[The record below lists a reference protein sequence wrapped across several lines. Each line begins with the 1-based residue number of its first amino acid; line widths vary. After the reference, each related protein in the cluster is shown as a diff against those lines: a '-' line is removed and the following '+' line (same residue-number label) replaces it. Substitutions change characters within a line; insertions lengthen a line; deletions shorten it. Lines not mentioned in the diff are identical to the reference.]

1 VLLSSQFKGHHR
13 AYPGQQLATDPGGP
27 PAIADVGEKGK
38 FKEAMRSEGKPDRS
52 DSRATAGVRLRRA
65 AVLATGLATVMSIAG
80 YIGLSFTIDGLP
92 AYPPEGW
99 VAVIQPSTASDAD
112 TVQILVQAQTEGGQT
127 RAAYDVVVCGPR
139 PYSGDLLIGGT
150 AQLTAARPDSPLPVS
165 PAPHLQPISDLAFYY
180 GDVID
185 LGAVQLVR
193 ISLPHVIACLPA
205 DAAQPAGILPGGS
218 AEGVTGVTSGPVQQ
232 SWSAPWGLWHGPH
245 AAQSWP
251 LTGAF
256 PGAPP
261 KALGE
266 YLALSGLSGS
276 WSRPAQEYVQVT
288 AAGVPTA
295 WSIDSSV
302 PSASGPFPLTWTDQY
317 PVAPLVRLTDS
328 SSIALLQ
335 NWVVIFAVA
344 FGITGSVLAS
354 LLFEWLRRPS
364 RHKTTEGS
372 GPPPPHA
379 HARARVPG
387 GWPALA
393 AVILIGYAQVRRAR
407 ARHR

>member
-1 VLLSSQFKGHHR
+1 MRRDAK
-13 AYPGQQLATDPGGP
+13 PG
-27 PAIADVGEKGK
+27 
-38 FKEAMRSEGKPDRS
+38 RSNI
-52 DSRATAGVRLRRA
+52 RATAGRRLRRA
-65 AVLATGLATVMSIAG
+65 AALATGLATVMSIAG
-80 YIGLSFTIDGLP
+80 YIALSFTIDGLP

-99 VAVIQPSTASDAD
+99 VAVIQPATASNAD
-112 TVQILVQAQTEGGQT
+112 TVQILVQALTQGSQT
-127 RAAYDVVVCGPR
+127 RAAYDVVVCGPQ
-139 PYSGDLLIGGT
+139 PYSGDLLIGGS

-165 PAPHLQPISDLAFYY
+165 PAPQIQRIPDLAFYY
-180 GDVID
+180 DGVID

-193 ISLPHVIACLPA
+193 ISLPDVTACLPA
-205 DAAQPAGILPGGS
+205 DAAQSSGILPGGS
-218 AEGVTGVTSGPVQQ
+218 AEGVTGVTTGPVQQ
-232 SWSAPWGLWHGPH
+232 SWSGPWGLWHGPH

-261 KALGE
+261 KVLGE
-266 YLALSGLSGS
+266 YPAVSGLSGD
-276 WSRPAQEYVQVT
+276 WSRPVQEYVQVT
-288 AAGVPTA
+288 AEGVPTA

-302 PSASGPFPLTWTDQY
+302 PSASGPYPLTWTDQY
-317 PVAPLVRLTDS
+317 PVSPLVRLTDS

-364 RHKTTEGS
+364 RDRTAEGS
-372 GPPPPHA
+372 GTPPPHTPV
-379 HARARVPG
+379 RARVPG

-393 AVILIGYAQVRRAR
+393 AVILIGYARVRRTR